1 MRIRRGDGTHHAA
14 ANDGMRGGPAQDL
27 MLGPHDFA
35 KSAIFDPLT
44 RTLMDKIEF
53 KHGAKP

>member
-1 MRIRRGDGTHHAA
+1 MGAHQAA
-14 ANDGMRGGPAQDL
+14 AKWMICAPAQDL
-27 MLGPHDFA
+27 MLGPHDYA

-44 RTLMDKIEF
+44 RKLMDKIEF